1 MGRAQ
6 EGAPEK
12 DGPGSWTLRCCSRDA
27 SDRSPV
33 DCACTLAA
41 RCLGNIGRGCGRAEK
56 THRRTHRPKEDDP
69 FLQQPRIDIIAPFTS
84 RLFVSYYLTPQR
96 CPKLTVCSITYG
108 TNVECTGCTAE
119 SNPPGPSSGAE
130 VYGPECI
137 RRAGARTALSV
148 VFELEATADRRD
160 CIERDILSCK
170 YV

>member
-1 MGRAQ
+1 MARGVGRC
-6 EGAPEK
+6 GAAGE
-12 DGPGSWTLRCCSRDA
+12 A

-41 RCLGNIGRGCGRAEK
+41 QCLGNIGRGCGRVEK

-69 FLQQPRIDIIAPFTS
+69 LLQQPRIDIIAPFTS

-119 SNPPGPSSGAE
+119 SNPPGPSSGAG

-148 VFELEATADRRD
+148 VFDLEATADRRD